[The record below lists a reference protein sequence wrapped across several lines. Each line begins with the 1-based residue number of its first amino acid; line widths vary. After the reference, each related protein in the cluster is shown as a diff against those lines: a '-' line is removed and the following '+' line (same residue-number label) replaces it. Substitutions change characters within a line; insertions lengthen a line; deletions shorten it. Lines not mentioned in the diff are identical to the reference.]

1 MIVLVALICLP
12 VIAAL
17 ILITRTA
24 RPDLFDL
31 TPAVSH
37 SDRYVLL
44 AWAALERSRGALN
57 AGEIGS
63 GTMIRALGYMMEGGR
78 PFRPVRDGERV
89 QGFILMPDVGNA
101 WHPAHR
107 FGDEMIDVRLDA
119 GNTVRFAERS
129 LVWVWGTLQMLPG
142 DPLGHEPLYVLEQAR
157 TEPAAKADIQKYFR

>member
-1 MIVLVALICLP
+1 MAALLAAICLP
-12 VIAAL
+12 VIGTL
-17 ILITRTA
+17 ILISKTA

-37 SDRYVLL
+37 SDHYVLL
-44 AWAALERSRGALN
+44 PWAALERTRHALN
-57 AGEIGS
+57 AGEIPS
-63 GTMIRALGYMMEGGR
+63 GTPIRALGYMMEGTR
-78 PFRPVRDGERV
+78 PIRDGEPV

-107 FGDEMIDVRLDA
+107 FGDELIDVRLVG

-157 TEPAAKADIQKYFR
+157 TEPAAKADIEKYFR